1 MKWEYLREEEF
12 KPAIEKS
19 GGLCVMCL
27 GCIEK
32 HGQHLPVGTD
42 SLKGDKIVELA
53 SERAGVVMFPTT
65 MWLGDVVSSHAVD
78 DPEAIGKHGF
88 IGINPHTL
96 LTVLEELCDEIARN
110 GFRKILLCASHGG
123 NNGLLS
129 YFLRS
134 QCYKKKGYATMS
146 CKAYDLASQLTPS
159 NILKEAERDPE
170 YFSMLTKED
179 YDTLKRFSSPDTVF
193 GHACFGETMLIYGTY
208 PDLVAPERFEAESGL
223 STHRADY
230 LNKLGVSYGY
240 SWASN
245 FPNSYSGTAPI
256 GCSKTLGDAAVKMS
270 VDRLTKI
277 FEAIR
282 DDEECVKMAEDALP
296 C

>member
-12 KPAIEKS
+12 KSAIEKS

-27 GCIEK
+27 GCMEK

-42 SLKGDKIVELA
+42 SLGGDKIVELA
-53 SERAGVVMFPTT
+53 AERAGVVMFPTT
-65 MWLGDVVSSHAVD
+65 MWLGDVVSSHAVSA
-78 DPEAIGKHGF
+78 PESMGKYGF

-110 GFRKILLCASHGG
+110 GFRKILLCNYHGG
-123 NNGLLS
+123 NNGLIS
-129 YFLRS
+129 YFLRA

-146 CKAYDLASQLTPS
+146 CQAFALDSRLTPS
-159 NILKEAERDPE
+159 NMLKEAEHDPE
-170 YFSMLTKED
+170 YFSMLTDED
-179 YDTLKRFSSPDTVF
+179 RDTLKCFSNSDITN
-193 GHACFGETMLIYGTY
+193 GHAGFGETMMIYGTY
-208 PDLVAPERFEAESGL
+208 PELVAPERFEAEDGQ

-230 LNKLGVSYGY
+230 LSKLGVNFGY
-240 SWASN
+240 AWSSN
-245 FPNSYSGTAPI
+245 YPNSYAGTAPI
-256 GCSKTLGDAAVKMS
+256 GCSKTIGEAAVKIS
-270 VDRLTKI
+270 VDRLAKI

-282 DDEECVKMAEDALP
+282 DDEECVKMAQEARP

>member
-12 KPAIEKS
+12 KQAIEKS

-32 HGQHLPVGTD
+32 HAQHLPVGTD
-42 SLKGDKIVELA
+42 SLGGDKIVELA
-53 SERAGVVMFPTT
+53 AEKAGVVMFPTT

-78 DPEAIGKHGF
+78 DPDAMRKQGF

-110 GFRKILLCASHGG
+110 GFRKILLCNYHGG
-123 NNGLLS
+123 NNGLIS
-129 YFLRS
+129 YFLRA

-146 CKAYDLASQLTPS
+146 CQAFALDSR
-159 NILKEAERDPE
+159 LKPANMLSESERDPE
-170 YFSMLTKED
+170 YFSMLTNED
-179 YDTLKRFSSPDTVF
+179 RDTLKRFSEPDITD
-193 GHACFGETMLIYGTY
+193 GHAGFGETMIIYGTY
-208 PDLVAPERFEAESGL
+208 PELVAPERFEAEDGI

-230 LNKLGVSYGY
+230 LSKLGVNFGY
-240 SWASN
+240 AWSSN
-245 FPNSYSGTAPI
+245 YPNSYAGTAPI
-256 GCSKTLGDAAVKMS
+256 GCSKTIGEAAVKIS
-270 VDRLTKI
+270 VDRLAKI

-282 DDEECVKMAEDALP
+282 DDEECVKMAQEARP

>member
-12 KPAIEKS
+12 KQAIEKS

-27 GCIEK
+27 GCMEK

-42 SLKGDKIVELA
+42 SLGGDKIVELA
-53 SERAGVVMFPTT
+53 AEKAGVVMFPTT

-78 DPEAIGKHGF
+78 DPDAMRKHGF
-88 IGINPHTL
+88 VGINPHTL

-110 GFRKILLCASHGG
+110 GFRKILLCNYHGG
-123 NNGLLS
+123 NNGLIS
-129 YFLRS
+129 YFFRA

-146 CKAYDLASQLTPS
+146 CQAFALDSRLNPA
-159 NILKEAERDPE
+159 NILKESERDPE
-170 YFSMLTKED
+170 YFSMLTNED
-179 YDTLKRFSSPDTVF
+179 RDTLKHFSSPNITD
-193 GHACFGETMLIYGTY
+193 GHAGFGETMIVYGTY
-208 PDLVAPERFEAESGL
+208 PELVAPERFEAEEGQ

-230 LNKLGVSYGY
+230 LTKLGVNCGY
-240 SWASN
+240 AWSSN
-245 FPNSYSGTAPI
+245 YPNSYAGTAPI
-256 GCSKTLGDAAVKMS
+256 GCSKTLGEAAVKIS

-282 DDEECVKMAEDALP
+282 DDEECVKMAQEARP

>member
-1 MKWEYLREEEF
+1 MKWEYLKEEEF

-27 GCIEK
+27 GCMEK

-42 SLKGDKIVELA
+42 SLHGNKIVELA
-53 SERAGVVMFPTT
+53 AERAGVVMFPTT
-65 MWLGDVVSSHAVD
+65 MWLGDVVSSHAVA
-78 DPEAIGKHGF
+78 DPAAMGKHGF

-110 GFRKILLCASHGG
+110 GFRKILLCNYHGG

-129 YFLRS
+129 YFLRA

-146 CKAYDLASQLTPS
+146 CNAYNFGLHFKP
-159 NILKEAERDPE
+159 KEMLEQAERDPE

-179 YDTLKRFSSPDTVF
+179 MDTLRRFSASDVTF
-193 GHACFGETMLIYGTY
+193 GHACFGETSLLYGTY
-208 PDLVAPERFEAESGL
+208 PELVDPERFEAEDGR

-230 LNKLGVSYGY
+230 LAKLGVNFGY
-240 SWASN
+240 AWASN
-245 FPNSYSGTAPI
+245 HPNSYAGTAPV
-256 GCSKTLGDAAVKMS
+256 GCSKTIGEAVVKLS
-270 VDRLTKI
+270 VDKLSKI
-277 FEAIR
+277 FEQLR
-282 DDEECVKMAEDALP
+282 DDEECVKMAQEARP